1 MRQNSTFV
9 EKDSSKSFLKIKI
22 IRKLQIIVISIARVG
37 SLVVSDL
44 RSETKRSRLESGCY
58 LCALSSAIAWLMSKC
73 FWSGWKC
80 SWEVSEMLSP
90 PPSPSHPLQ
99 FCDSWMIMKETQI
112 EKKNTGKY
120 RGAAYNICNLEFNVR
135 NEIPAVFHN
144 SSNYYC
150 DFIIKELS
158 KKFEGQF
165 ECIREN
171 ILSN

>member
-9 EKDSSKSFLKIKI
+9 EKDSPKSFLKITI
-22 IRKLQIIVISIARVG
+22 IRKLQIIVISIAKVG

-44 RSETKRSRLESGCY
+44 RSETKGSRLESACY

-73 FWSGWKC
+73 FWSGWKY

-90 PPSPSHPLQ
+90 CASPHPLQ

-112 EKKNTGKY
+112 EKKIQV
-120 RGAAYNICNLEFNVR
+120 NIEVQQFNVR
-135 NEIPAVFHN
+135 NEIPVVFHN